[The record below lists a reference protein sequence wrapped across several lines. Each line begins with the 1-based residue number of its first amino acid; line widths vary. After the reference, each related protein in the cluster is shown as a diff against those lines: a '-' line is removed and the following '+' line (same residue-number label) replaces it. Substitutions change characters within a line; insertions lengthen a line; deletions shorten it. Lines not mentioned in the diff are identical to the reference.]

1 MSNNSS
7 KRLGKMVINNTNEE
21 TKFKTSKRFKNVLR
35 ELYIISKGRE
45 GHTSYIPKIVI
56 TGYISNGVTVKNAIN
71 ELEKRVKQYNKL
83 NTILNHT
90 EKMKGNEFNKFIF
103 NRLNRG
109 VINSTIAGKLGRE
122 RLRRI
127 KSKEP
132 KSPTRIQKRN
142 MYEKELN
149 NLPRN
154 EAKNKLE
161 KLFRNHKI
169 HFRTYASLEGKIQ
182 NPRKLLS
189 VAKKELKK
197 KKGNN
202 R

>member
-1 MSNNSS
+1 MGSPESAGSAIRNNN
-7 KRLGKMVINNTNEE
+7 MNEE
-21 TKFKTSKRFKNVLR
+21 QRFSNSKRFGNAMKKLSNVSDGKEGYVSR
-35 ELYIISKGRE
+35 IPSRVIYRYIID
-45 GHTSYIPKIVI
+45 
-56 TGYISNGVTVKNAIN
+56 GVSLNQAIN
-71 ELEKRVKQYNKL
+71 DIEKKIKYYKNM

-109 VINSTIAGKLGRE
+109 FINYTTAEKLGRE
-122 RLRRI
+122 RLKRA
-127 KSKEP
+127 KAKEP
-132 KSPTRIQKRN
+132 KSPTCIEKRN
-142 MYEKELN
+142 KYANMLK

-161 KLFRNHKI
+161 NLYRGHRINLGTYEYLTRKI
-169 HFRTYASLEGKIQ
+169 EKHGKQ
-182 NPRKLLS
+182 
-189 VAKKELKK
+189 K